1 MADPDPTEPLV
12 VASASIEVPA
22 GLDIRP
28 AATPAEV
35 AAILAA
41 YTELWPQPAA
51 SVTPSAANDWRFAG
65 RWWRGIGPRARLPVR
80 R

>member
-1 MADPDPTEPLV
+1 MADPESTELLV
-12 VASASIEVPA
+12 VSSASIEVPP

-28 AATPAEV
+28 WATPAEI

-41 YTELWPQPAA
+41 YTELWPPPAA
-51 SVTPSAANDWRFAG
+51 AVTPSAANDWRFAG
-65 RWWRGIGPRARLPVR
+65 RWWRGIGPRAQLPVR